1 MNETQSAILELLQN
15 YAQCEYPL
23 SLEQIHRMLTVKVNK
38 EALTETLQSM
48 QHQQLISI
56 HDTHHW
62 YTIRGHETTFRK
74 REDRVDSSKKK
85 LAILDKFGK
94 LLRLCPLINTIVL
107 TGSLALDNAKESDD
121 IDLMLIT
128 APGTM
133 FLCRLYA
140 FTLAKLVGLARRR
153 SVEIQ
158 PDAVCINI
166 WLDSCDLV
174 VPIQKVSV
182 YSAREIVNARV
193 IMDKNSMFEGFIHEN
208 RWIYEKLPNWDDTVA
223 SRQST
228 VSSPR
233 VYLKWIND
241 WLGRIQ
247 LWYMRP
253 HITHEIVSKTQLWFH
268 PKLRN

>member
-1 MNETQSAILELLQN
+1 MNNLQSAILELLQN

-23 SLEQIHRMLTVKVNK
+23 SLEQIHRMLTVNTNK
-38 EALTETLQSM
+38 EVLTETLQSM

-56 HDTHHW
+56 HETHRW
-62 YTIRGHETTFRK
+62 YTIQGHEITFRR
-74 REDRVDSSKKK
+74 REERVDSSQKKQ
-85 LAILDKFGK
+85 AILDKFGK
-94 LLRLCPLINTIVL
+94 LLRFCPWINTIVL

-133 FLCRLYA
+133 FLCRLYE
-140 FTLAKLVGLARRR
+140 FVLAKVLGLARRR
-153 SVEIQ
+153 SVDIQ

-193 IMDKNSMFEGFIHEN
+193 FVDKNSIFEGFIHEN
-208 RWIYEKLPNWDDTVA
+208 RWIYEKLPNWKQQTKSTEYRV
-223 SRQST
+223 QST
-228 VSSPR
+228 KRQLRTLNS
-233 VYLKWIND
+233 L
-241 WLGRIQ
+241 LGRVQ

-268 PKLRN
+268 PKLRS

>member
-1 MNETQSAILELLQN
+1 MNETQSSILELLQN

-62 YTIRGHETTFRK
+62 YTIQGHETTFRK

-85 LAILDKFGK
+85 LAILDEFGK
-94 LLRLCPLINTIVL
+94 LLRLCPWINTIVL

-121 IDLMLIT
+121 IDLMIIT

-208 RWIYEKLPNWDDTVA
+208 RWIYEKLPNWNAKVPN
-223 SRQST
+223 SKSQ
-228 VSSPR
+228 VPR
-233 VYLKWIND
+233 SNTYLKRLNNL
-241 WLGRIQ
+241 LGRIQ